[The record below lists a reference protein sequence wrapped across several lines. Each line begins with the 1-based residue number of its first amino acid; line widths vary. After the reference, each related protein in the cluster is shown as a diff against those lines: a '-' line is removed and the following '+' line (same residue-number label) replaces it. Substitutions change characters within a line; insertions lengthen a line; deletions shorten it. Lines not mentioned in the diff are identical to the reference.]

1 MKKRS
6 DMISLLRV
14 IATLMVVAV
23 HCGQALPLPSLM
35 HQIVL
40 RGKYGVVLFYVLCG
54 FLALM
59 SIPGG
64 FTPQFR
70 KSETGV
76 PMRRKPHFCFNG
88 NLYSGTMETA
98 SSFLIMYVCVT

>member
-54 FLALM
+54 FLALKALSYNNSAKEYYKKAFSNCPNLLFEFVYKYINCG
-59 SIPGG
+59 SI
-64 FTPQFR
+64 R
-70 KSETGV
+70 
-76 PMRRKPHFCFNG
+76 
-88 NLYSGTMETA
+88 
-98 SSFLIMYVCVT
+98 